1 MSFLTSREKL
11 SAHGIGK
18 SIPRREDARLLT
30 GRGQYANDISLPG
43 QAYACLLRSP
53 HAHAAILTVDVAEAV
68 RGPGVI
74 AVLTG
79 SDAAADGLH
88 PIPHS
93 PIPTNP
99 HEVPLRNRDG
109 SAFFIA
115 PHPVLAL
122 DAARYVGEPVAVV
135 VAETLAQAMDA
146 AERVEM
152 VYQPLAAVA
161 RSRDAL
167 LPGAPPIWQQHGSNL
182 CIDSEVGDKEA
193 TDAAFA
199 RAAHVVRLETT
210 INRVTGVP
218 MELRAAIGVYD
229 DTAAHFTVYTSAGGG
244 VIRQRDDIAG
254 ALGVA
259 KEAVRVISGDVGGN
273 FGIRNNTYPELPLV
287 AWAAKRVKRPVKW
300 VCDRREAFLTDFHGR
315 DLTSEAEFA
324 LDEHGNFLALRA
336 TNTSNL
342 GASAISFV
350 PLAKGIAVSS
360 SVYDIPASCM
370 RGLGVVTNTA
380 PTSAYR
386 SAGRPEVM
394 FVLERMI
401 DIACHRHGFD
411 RLELRRRNLVPPAAM
426 PYRNPLGLVYD
437 SGDYP
442 AALQRAAALGDW
454 AGFESR
460 RADARRRGRCRGI
473 GVANSIELN
482 TGAPRERAEMTIDP
496 SGTVELVLGTMS
508 AGQGHQT
515 SFAQIVS
522 EWLGVDPEQ
531 VRLVTGD
538 TNRVQAGGGSAS
550 ARSMRLGAWV
560 MAKAADEIVEKGRR
574 IAAAILEVA
583 EADVEFA
590 RQRFIVKGTDRSI
603 GLFEAAAAALG
614 TDLPPDLGGPLI
626 GISDQVMSLP
636 SFAYT
641 SAVCEVEVDPET
653 GVVEIVRYTSIDDCG
668 RAVNPMLI
676 HGQSHG
682 GIAQGIGQALW
693 EECFYDRDSA
703 QLLSG
708 SLMDYAMPR
717 ADGLPLF
724 QTEISEVPSTTNPL
738 GMRGG
743 SEGGI
748 TPGLAVVANAIV
760 DALTEFGIEHIEL
773 PATSERIWNAIQT
786 SCSRK

>member
-1 MSFLTSREKL
+1 LK
-11 SAHGIGK
+11 
-18 SIPRREDARLLT
+18 
-30 GRGQYANDISLPG
+30 
-43 QAYACLLRSP
+43 
-53 HAHAAILTVDVAEAV
+53 
-68 RGPGVI
+68 
-74 AVLTG
+74 
-79 SDAAADGLH
+79 

-93 PIPTNP
+93 PVPTNP

-109 SAFFIA
+109 SGFFIA

-122 DAARYVGEPVAVV
+122 DAVRYVGEPVAIV
-135 VAETLAQAMDA
+135 VAQTLAEAMDA
-146 AERVEM
+146 AESVEV
-152 VYQPLAAVA
+152 VYETLPAVA

-167 LPGAPPIWQQHGSNL
+167 SPGAPLVWQQHSSNVSV
-182 CIDSEVGDKEA
+182 DSEAGDKEA
-193 TDAAFA
+193 TEAAFA
-199 RAAHVVRLETT
+199 KAAHIVRLATT

-229 DTAAHFTVYTSAGGG
+229 EPAAHFTVYTSAGGG

-259 KEAVRVISGDVGGN
+259 KEAVRVVSGDVGGN
-273 FGIRNNTYPELPLV
+273 FGIRNSTCPEFVLV
-287 AWAAKRVKRPVKW
+287 AWAAKRVGRPVKW
-300 VCDRREAFLTDFHGR
+300 ICERREAFLTDFHGR
-315 DLTSEAEFA
+315 DLTSEAELA
-324 LDEHGNFLALRA
+324 LDQNGSFLALRA
-336 TNTSNL
+336 VNTSNL

-360 SVYDIPASCM
+360 SVYHIPASYM
-370 RGLGVVTNTA
+370 RGLGVITNTS

-401 DIACHRHGFD
+401 DIACRRHGFD
-411 RLELRRRNLVPPAAM
+411 RLELRRRNLISPGAM

-442 AALQRAAALGDW
+442 ASLRRTAELCDW
-454 AGFESR
+454 AGFE
-460 RADARRRGRCRGI
+460 ARRTEARERGRYRGI
-473 GVANSIELN
+473 GIANSIELN

-538 TNRVQAGGGSAS
+538 TDRVQAGGGSAS

-560 MAKAADEIVEKGRR
+560 MAKAADQIVEKGRR
-574 IAAAILEVA
+574 IAAAMLEVA
-583 EADVEFA
+583 EQDVEFA
-590 RQRFIVKGTDRSI
+590 RQRFVVKGTDRSI
-603 GLFEAAAAALG
+603 GLFEAAAAAVG
-614 TDLPPDLGGPLI
+614 NGIPVDLSGPLT
-626 GISDQVMSLP
+626 GVCDQVMSLP

-641 SAVCEVEVDPET
+641 CAVCEVDVDPET
-653 GVVEIVRYTSIDDCG
+653 GVVEVVRYTSIDDCG

-693 EECFYDRDSA
+693 EECVYDHDTA

-708 SLMDYAMPR
+708 SLIDYALPR
-717 ADGLPLF
+717 ADSLPLF
-724 QTEISEVPSTTNPL
+724 QTEISEVPSTTHPL

-760 DALTEFGIEHIEL
+760 DALSEFGIEHIEL
-773 PATSERIWNAIQT
+773 PATPERIWNAIQI
-786 SCSRK
+786 SRHPSNSAQPPPQFPERPHHDSNAFRDAYRCPPG